1 MDHPTLPRRVS
12 TVRLAGVVLATV
24 CTLGLGASA
33 FADGDTRLPPTTPP
47 AYLEEC
53 GACHVAFPP
62 SMLPEASWA
71 RTMAGLSKHFGT
83 DASLDT
89 ATMQRI
95 EGYLRA
101 EAGTGRRAR
110 EAPPEDRITR
120 ANWFV
125 REHRAID
132 AATWASPAVK
142 QASNCAACHP
152 GAARGDYNDDRV
164 RIPRPTDPPTRS
176 TPR

>member
-1 MDHPTLPRRVS
+1 MNRPALRAPR
-12 TVRLAGVVLATV
+12 TARLACAALASF
-24 CTLGLGASA
+24 CALGLGASA
-33 FADGDTRLPPTTPP
+33 FADGDARLPRTTPP
-47 AYLEEC
+47 AYVEEC

-62 SMLPEASWA
+62 SMLPGASWA
-71 RTMAGLSKHFGT
+71 RTMAGLSKHFGV
-83 DASLDT
+83 DASLDA

-95 EGYLRA
+95 DGYLRA

-120 ANWFV
+120 AGWFV
-125 REHRAID
+125 REHRSID

-152 GAARGDYNDDRV
+152 GAARGDYDDDRV
-164 RIPRPTDPPTRS
+164 HIPRPIDASTRS